1 MPSDDTHYIEM
12 DGLAGLDCGSDGRQG
27 GHESATAGGFGDGSG
42 AGVWKDESPARS
54 AQPFRPLPG
63 YRFDGMAGSYGRSVS
78 MSDKDRRPVPGNERM
93 KRRSSL
99 DAGFDRYL
107 SRQLHEIYDP
117 VLNEAIPDE
126 IAALLDEFDQRP
138 NGQDKTPESD

>member
-1 MPSDDTHYIEM
+1 M
-12 DGLAGLDCGSDGRQG
+12 DGFAGLDCTADGHRGRQ
-27 GHESATAGGFGDGSG
+27 ESATAGGFDDVGG
-42 AGVWKDESPARS
+42 AWVWKDESPARTG
-54 AQPFRPLPG
+54 QPFRPLAG
-63 YRFDGMAGSYGRSVS
+63 YRVDGIAGSYGRTVS
-78 MSDKDRRPVPGNERM
+78 MSDKSSRQGPGNERM

-126 IAALLDEFDQRP
+126 IAALLDEFDRRP
-138 NGQDKTPESD
+138 NGEDKAPEKD

>member
-1 MPSDDTHYIEM
+1 
-12 DGLAGLDCGSDGRQG
+12 
-27 GHESATAGGFGDGSG
+27 
-42 AGVWKDESPARS
+42 
-54 AQPFRPLPG
+54 
-63 YRFDGMAGSYGRSVS
+63 
-78 MSDKDRRPVPGNERM
+78 MSDKGNRQGPGNERM

-126 IAALLDEFDQRP
+126 IAALLDQFDQRP
-138 NGQDKTPESD
+138 NGEDKTPEND